1 MIVVDNVVAGYRTSR
16 GLVKA
21 IDRVSLEVRDGE
33 ILGIAGESGCGK
45 TTLLKLLYGNFSD
58 GLEILSGRITW
69 RDRDGRR
76 SIDSADFHKH
86 WWDIFSYVPQGSMS
100 ALNPLMRIA
109 PQMLDAGTGM
119 ARPDM
124 AARRT
129 RIVQTLAELDLAE
142 RTLRLHPH
150 QLSGGMRQRVLIGL
164 ASYVD
169 PDIVLADEPTTALDV
184 VVQRQ
189 ILESL
194 VRLQQ
199 ARRNAIVIVSHD
211 LGLHAQVADRVA
223 VLYAGRLAEIG
234 TADTVLRQP
243 AHPYTRGL
251 VDALPQLG
259 DKQPRLGI
267 GGRPP
272 DFADMPQ
279 GCRFRPRCRR
289 AIDSCALT
297 DPDPIKTAEADR
309 TAACIRLEEPV
320 S

>member
-1 MIVVDNVVAGYRTSR
+1 VIVVDNIVAGYRTPA

-21 IDRVSLEVRDGE
+21 VDRVSLEVRDGE

-45 TTLLKLLYGNFSD
+45 TTLLKLLYGSFAD
-58 GLEILSGRITW
+58 GLEIFSGRIYW

-76 SIDSADFHKH
+76 TIDCADFHRH
-86 WWDIFSYVPQGSMS
+86 WWEIFSYVPQGSMS

-109 PQMLDAGTGM
+109 PQMLDAGTAT

-124 AARRT
+124 AARRA
-129 RIVQTLAELDLAE
+129 RVARTLAELDLAE

-169 PDIVLADEPTTALDV
+169 PEIVLADEPTTALDV

-194 VRLQQ
+194 VRLQRS
-199 ARRNAIVIVSHD
+199 RRNSIVIVSHD

-234 TADTVLRQP
+234 PADAVLGQP

-251 VDALPQLG
+251 VEALPRLG
-259 DKQPRLGI
+259 DKRPRLGI
-267 GGRPP
+267 EGRPP
-272 DFADMPQ
+272 DFMAMPE
-279 GCRFRPRCRR
+279 GCRFRPRCSR
-289 AIDSCALT
+289 AVDACAT
-297 DPDPIKTAEADR
+297 VDPDPTAVAQDR
-309 TAACIRLEEPV
+309 TAACIRLEMT
-320 S
+320 SA

>member
-1 MIVVDNVVAGYRTSR
+1 MIIVDNVVAGYRTPR

-86 WWDIFSYVPQGSMS
+86 WWEIFSYVPQGSMS

-124 AARRT
+124 AKRRT

-164 ASYVD
+164 ASYID

-194 VRLQQ
+194 VRLQR
-199 ARRNAIVIVSHD
+199 ARRNSIVIVSHD
-211 LGLHAQVADRVA
+211 LGLHAQVAGRVPPIPSCA
-223 VLYAGRLAEIG
+223 NRRI
-234 TADTVLRQP
+234 P
-243 AHPYTRGL
+243 TRAAWSTRCRGW
-251 VDALPQLG
+251 VTSSRASASRAARPTLPT
-259 DKQPRLGI
+259 
-267 GGRPP
+267 
-272 DFADMPQ
+272 
-279 GCRFRPRCRR
+279 CRR
-289 AIDSCALT
+289 AVGSGRAAAAPSIPVLWPIPIRFRRPRQIGQRPAFVSKTLSPDGSAS
-297 DPDPIKTAEADR
+297 DPRGA
-309 TAACIRLEEPV
+309 
-320 S
+320 

>member
-1 MIVVDNVVAGYRTSR
+1 MIVVDNVVAGYRTPR

-21 IDRVSLEVRDGE
+21 VDRVSLEVRDGE

-69 RDRDGRR
+69 RDHDGRR
-76 SIDSADFHKH
+76 TIDSADFHRH
-86 WWDIFSYVPQGSMS
+86 WWEIFTYVPQGSMS

-124 AARRT
+124 AARRA

-164 ASYVD
+164 AGYVD
-169 PDIVLADEPTTALDV
+169 PEVVLADEPTTALDV

-194 VRLQQ
+194 VRLQR
-199 ARRNAIVIVSHD
+199 ARQNSIVIVSHD

-234 TADTVLRQP
+234 SADTVLRQP

-251 VDALPQLG
+251 VDALPRLG

-267 GGRPP
+267 EGRPP

-279 GCRFRPRCRR
+279 GCRFRPRCSR
-289 AIDSCALT
+289 AIDACALT
-297 DPDPIKTAEADR
+297 DPNPIQTAEDR
-309 TAACIRLEEPV
+309 TAACIRLEEAV